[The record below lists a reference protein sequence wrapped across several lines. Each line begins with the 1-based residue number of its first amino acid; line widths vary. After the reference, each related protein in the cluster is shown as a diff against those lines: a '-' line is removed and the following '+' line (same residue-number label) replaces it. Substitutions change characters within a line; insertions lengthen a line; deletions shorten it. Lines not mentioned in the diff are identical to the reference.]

1 MSSLFRHSN
10 YFGQNNFNWALSL
23 QKYLLNQK
31 ADYGF
36 VYAAVAEWLNA
47 PVLKIGN
54 PAMDSKV
61 QILPAAPV
69 LKFVYLSAE
78 PNSNG

>member
-36 VYAAVAEWLNA
+36 VYAEMAEWLNA
-47 PVLKIGN
+47 ALLKSVEGNSSLGSNPSFRASFKICVSIGR
-54 PAMDSKV
+54 A
-61 QILPAAPV
+61 
-69 LKFVYLSAE
+69 
-78 PNSNG
+78 

>member
-36 VYAAVAEWLNA
+36 VYAVLAEWLNA
-47 PVLKIGN
+47 RVLKTREGNSSLGSNPRHRASFKICVSIGR
-54 PAMDSKV
+54 A
-61 QILPAAPV
+61 
-69 LKFVYLSAE
+69 
-78 PNSNG
+78 